1 VSHHIA
7 VVGGKYQVYR
17 VVNGK
22 YRMDCGPAWADP
34 GTAAKYADLL
44 DDRSPLMGGHDANT
58 DAAPPVAPVDVV
70 PAHERGDSFTGS
82 VSDAGHRRLS
92 CGWKRA
98 RRAP

>member
-70 PAHERGDSFTGS
+70 PAHERGDSFSGQRT
-82 VSDAGHRRLS
+82 AAHRRLS